1 VIRRRPLLA
10 FFVLA
15 YAISWVLVALV
26 PVSLVFA
33 LLALFGPGAGALIVT
48 GAVDGRAGVSALL
61 RRIVQWRVGPVPYVL
76 AIGIPFVLAVL
87 VQVVARAVRG
97 TPVGID
103 TSGFPLTIVLAV
115 LVIGEELGWR
125 GFALP
130 RLQERY
136 SSLTASVILGVVWAA
151 WHLANGTIPGLQHY
165 WTGFPA
171 FLAFVIGQTVFFTFI
186 ANLSRG
192 SVLLAW
198 VVHASINLSLA
209 MFPAGETVFGWWLA
223 GAAYLVLA
231 VILIVLAGSDL
242 RASSKR
248 QSLSQPSTTA

>member
-1 VIRRRPLLA
+1 MIRRRPLLA

-33 LLALFGPGAGALIVT
+33 LLALFGPAAAALIVT
-48 GAVDGRAGVSALL
+48 GFVDGRPGVSALL
-61 RRIVQWRVGPVPYVL
+61 QRIVQWRVGPVPYVL
-76 AIGIPFVLAVL
+76 AVGIPFVLAVL
-87 VQVVARAVRG
+87 VQVVAGALRG
-97 TPVGID
+97 TPVGVD

-130 RLQERY
+130 RLQDRY
-136 SSLTASVILGVVWAA
+136 SSLIASVILGAVWAA

-171 FLAFVIGQTVFFTFI
+171 FLAFVIGQTVFFTWIF
-186 ANLSRG
+186 NLSKG

-198 VVHASINLSLA
+198 ITHASINLSLA
-209 MFPAGETVFGWWLA
+209 MFPAGETVFTWWLA
-223 GAAYLVLA
+223 AAAYLVLD
-231 VILIVLAGSDL
+231 VVLVVLAGNDL
-242 RASSKR
+242 ARRSSR
-248 QSLSQPSTTA
+248 VAPAPA